1 MSDFESME
9 DAPLPDE
16 VTAVATSEQEG
27 ENPKADAEDAE
38 ADAEDEA
45 KTKSSDE
52 DDADA
57 DDTDDAEADDAEAKE
72 TKSQRKR
79 RLRRE
84 REQERESELARANE
98 RIAHLE
104 QRLGAL
110 NEPKYEDFS
119 NPDDYIAER
128 SGYAARRANLED
140 EAERARQEA
149 GHAQR
154 NAESAKSEARMDLI
168 KEGQEAHPDFVDVVG
183 KIPLTEQTLGA
194 AMEADNST
202 DVLYFLGKNPTE
214 AARIASMS
222 PVGQAVEIG
231 RISTTLAT
239 PKPKRQTSAPP
250 PVKPLRGASGKFEK
264 SPEDMSYEEYKRWR
278 SGGS

>member
-1 MSDFESME
+1 MPDIEAME

-16 VTAVATSEQEG
+16 AVPAASEPKG
-27 ENPKADAEDAE
+27 ETP
-38 ADAEDEA
+38 EDEA
-45 KTKSSDE
+45 DTAAPE
-52 DDADA
+52 AQDDADA
-57 DDTDDAEADDAEAKE
+57 DLSTESDAEAEDSAEVDAEDTKSPE

-84 REQERESELARANE
+84 REQDRDSELARANE
-98 RIAHLE
+98 RIADLE
-104 QRLGAL
+104 KRVRGLK
-110 NEPKYEDFS
+110 EPRYEDFA

-140 EAERARQEA
+140 ETERARQEA
-149 GHAQR
+149 DG
-154 NAESAKSEARMDLI
+154 AKRGVEAAKAEARMDLI
-168 KEGQEAHPDFVDVVG
+168 REGQGVHKDFVEVVG
-183 KIPLTEQTLGA
+183 KIPLTEDSLGA
-194 AMEADNST
+194 AMEADNSA

-231 RISTTLAT
+231 RISNTLAT

-250 PVKPLRGASGKFEK
+250 PVKPLRGATGKFEK
-264 SPEDMSYEEYKRWR
+264 SPEDMSYEEYKKWR
-278 SGGS
+278 SGG